1 MLDFFGALRLH
12 LIRFNAVSFG
22 YGLLCVRR
30 DFFFKVNSE
39 IMQKIAIFFGVLT
52 TVLIVFLSGLSFDA
66 YAMDERNAGVSRS
79 AIKTSSPKVICNSL
93 FIDLQRAKFRIVP
106 YFVVQEND
114 PKFFEHVLETSNTI
128 SFNGKYIGAS
138 YPYSKDPIETFV
150 RNVILD
156 CRRINA
162 VKDDVYYRS
171 SWVSRDMIYRYS
183 GLSGDLTKNSERFFG
198 VVGNFFSDGPRL
210 LKRFTLNR
218 SVLDNSYINIP
229 LGCIY
234 TFIEYIQ
241 GVKSLNNQ
249 FFTFSSKTEF
259 RLKAT
264 LDVSFSVLKKNVNT
278 NVGLYLSDNS
288 VSLVFNNK
296 ILYAK
301 NRFDFALLRSQ
312 LLETEFVCDVIR
324 SFSIKDTVADA
335 LDSYYGGIHSN
346 MIPGLGFTFYPT
358 DYHVDNTLNI
368 TSINFTFNDE
378 GTLD

>member
-1 MLDFFGALRLH
+1 
-12 LIRFNAVSFG
+12 
-22 YGLLCVRR
+22 
-30 DFFFKVNSE
+30 
-39 IMQKIAIFFGVLT
+39 
-52 TVLIVFLSGLSFDA
+52 
-66 YAMDERNAGVSRS
+66 
-79 AIKTSSPKVICNSL
+79 
-93 FIDLQRAKFRIVP
+93 
-106 YFVVQEND
+106 
-114 PKFFEHVLETSNTI
+114 
-128 SFNGKYIGAS
+128 
-138 YPYSKDPIETFV
+138 
-150 RNVILD
+150 
-156 CRRINA
+156 
-162 VKDDVYYRS
+162 
-171 SWVSRDMIYRYS
+171 
-183 GLSGDLTKNSERFFG
+183 
-198 VVGNFFSDGPRL
+198 
-210 LKRFTLNR
+210 
-218 SVLDNSYINIP
+218 
-229 LGCIY
+229 
-234 TFIEYIQ
+234 
-241 GVKSLNNQ
+241 VKSLNNQ